1 MSKKQPTQEEL
12 LDKVLVGNF
21 SNETQSN
28 LIPQDGDTLILHP
41 SQILKYDRNP
51 RIVRNREY
59 ESIKRQLIS
68 QGFQEVLS
76 VTQRPGM
83 PPDQFMLARGANTRL
98 EIIHEILEETS
109 DERFLQIKCRY
120 VVWVSEAKIFTD
132 TMAENDVRGEV
143 TFFDRAHA
151 AMDLKA
157 ILEEQSGSPL
167 GPTELIEYI
176 NTNGLSKVNRADL
189 TRFEYTIDQLQ
200 EVLIETLSLGL
211 GPWQIDA
218 ISKLHEAA
226 AMLWEDAGET
236 DDWDPLF
243 QGILKKLDQ
252 RVETLDDWSYDRL
265 FKEVAREL
273 GSNDTQGIERAK
285 AGLEFVLETGQLPEK
300 REYKPFKANDDA
312 GAGEAEAPQTPTKP
326 SKPKA
331 TSASKTSSPSKPKI
345 EPPKTPEQTPVS
357 GSGQG
362 ISLLFEETEEDPD
375 DRPEYFAD
383 DPLMQIANT
392 ELEDDEALRGL
403 VPDEDLIVDEEG
415 KTHYRPKFPV
425 LTDEQKEANTRANL
439 EAWQRFKAE
448 NPERP
453 ELTPEQEDLM
463 RRREAWLEGLQRDRE
478 ESGRTRS
485 TNRLVERAI
494 VNLRPFP
501 KERLH
506 HDAYAS
512 ARRICLEFFR
522 QEMADHLVQPLTRGV
537 GFYVSDWPRELP
549 FEKNPVL
556 AYLQLA
562 TWHWLVAA
570 SGQIKVMELDQLPQ
584 EILASPFG
592 EIINDVFDLDNF
604 DGGDTPFHRFSNAIS
619 RRVPIEPSMFLM
631 HDLMLHAPL
640 NFSLEQ
646 MIINRANYEL
656 NRRCIEKFKSGN
668 VFLLES
674 NWDQQY
680 GDQELDSLNR
690 FE

>member
-1 MSKKQPTQEEL
+1 MSKKQPTPEEL

-59 ESIKRQLIS
+59 ESIKRQLMS
-68 QGFQEVLS
+68 QGVQEVLS
-76 VTQRPGM
+76 VTQRPDM

-120 VVWVSEAKIFTD
+120 VAWVSEAKIFTD

-151 AMDLKA
+151 SMDLKA
-157 ILEEQSGSPL
+157 ILEEQSGNPY
-167 GPTELIEYI
+167 GPRELIEYI
-176 NTNGLSKVNRADL
+176 NSHGLSKVNRADV

-200 EVLIETLSLGL
+200 EALIETLSLGL

-218 ISKLHEAA
+218 ISKLHKSSAK
-226 AMLWEDAGET
+226 LWEDAGET

-252 RVETLDDWSYDRL
+252 RVKTLDDWSYDRL

-300 REYKPFKANDDA
+300 REYKPFKAHDDA
-312 GAGEAEAPQTPTKP
+312 GTGEIEPPQSPTKP
-326 SKPKA
+326 STPKSSSAPKP
-331 TSASKTSSPSKPKI
+331 SSPSKPKV
-345 EPPKTPEQTPVS
+345 EPPKAPEQAPPSDTPD
-357 GSGQG
+357 
-362 ISLLFEETEEDPD
+362 ISFLLEETEEDPD

-403 VPDEDLIVDEEG
+403 VPDEDLYIDEDG
-415 KTHYRPKFPV
+415 KTHYRPKFRE
-425 LTDEQKEANTRANL
+425 LTDEEEEANTRANL
-439 EAWQRFKAE
+439 EVWQKHKAE
-448 NPERP
+448 NPEGP
-453 ELTPEQEDLM
+453 ELTPEQKDLM

-485 TNRLVERAI
+485 TSMLVERAI
-494 VNLRPFP
+494 MNLRHLPT
-501 KERLH
+501 ERLH

-512 ARRICLEFFR
+512 ARRICCEFFR
-522 QEMADHLVQPLTRGV
+522 QEIADHLVQPFNRGV
-537 GFYVSDWPRELP
+537 GFFVADWPRDLP
-549 FEKNPVL
+549 LNEENPIL

-562 TWHWLVAA
+562 TWHWLVVA
-570 SGQIKVMELDQLPQ
+570 SGQLKIIELGQLPQ
-584 EILASPFG
+584 EILTSPFG
-592 EIINDVFDLDNF
+592 QILDDVFDKNF
-604 DGGDTPFHRFSNAIS
+604 DGGDLLFQRIGNAIAK
-619 RRVPIEPSMFLM
+619 RVQIEPSMLLM

-646 MIINRANYEL
+646 MIINRANNEL
-656 NRRCIEKFKSGN
+656 NRRCVEKFDTGN
-668 VFLLES
+668 LFLFES
-674 NWDQQY
+674 NWDRQY
-680 GDQELDSLNR
+680 GDQKIDSLNR
-690 FE
+690 YE